1 MFLNLVPV
9 HIFTGNATK
18 CLSEEKHKNN
28 TIKSQKTKAP
38 CSNINLS
45 VQPAVSKPWCCKAEN
60 TSSSPE
66 KKNKK
71 MWTTLSQNLLSEMP
85 FIMMSKHFWI

>member
-1 MFLNLVPV
+1 MSTQPNNKHILKFLIMFLNLVPV

-45 VQPAVSKPWCCKAEN
+45 V
-60 TSSSPE
+60 
-66 KKNKK
+66 
-71 MWTTLSQNLLSEMP
+71 
-85 FIMMSKHFWI
+85 